1 MRPARRPAE
10 PWDVDKAAELA
21 AEALAYLARHYP
33 ECSGSEAL
41 GPYEDAAHDAAM
53 DADKEEVQGGPEGL
67 HEGRQGRGPQDTTGC
82 GMSVT
87 ESNTV
92 PSY

>member
-1 MRPARRPAE
+1 MRPARKPAE

-53 DADKEEVQGGPEGL
+53 DADKERYKAALRGYMKAGRDAGL
-67 HEGRQGRGPQDTTGC
+67 KIRRGAA
-82 GMSVT
+82 
-87 ESNTV
+87 
-92 PSY
+92 